1 MIKRCR
7 ANSTLSVQ
15 TITRNLSRHLS
26 KDKGAF
32 QAVQSDDS
40 RSRKGQPIILDEDD
54 GDDSND
60 PHTTREK
67 YLLTTTD
74 WSCLLGSLAH
84 HALSSNLMVPLA
96 LCKLANKAMALSLI
110 DAAPPSPTPQVYL
123 GEQYVNNATLSD
135 VTFLVEGKRFYAHR
149 ICLLAPSDA
158 FRAMFDGGHRKRI

>member
-1 MIKRCR
+1 MVQLDQVLDHHQYHPALSPNEGRSKHVEPIYLDIWIAVAQGLNYRVSD
-7 ANSTLSVQ
+7 ANCMSLKEPS
-15 TITRNLSRHLS
+15 
-26 KDKGAF
+26 
-32 QAVQSDDS
+32 
-40 RSRKGQPIILDEDD
+40 
-54 GDDSND
+54 
-60 PHTTREK
+60 
-67 YLLTTTD
+67 
-74 WSCLLGSLAH
+74 SLA
-84 HALSSNLMVPLA
+84 SYNSNLMVPLA